1 MNLKAT
7 RRCRTQFF
15 VTAAP
20 GCAASHE
27 RAEKSVSSTIKEEN
41 YFG

>member
-7 RRCRTQFF
+7 SCCTTQFF

-20 GCAASHE
+20 LCAISHE
-27 RAEKSVSSTIKEEN
+27 RAEKSISITIREEN